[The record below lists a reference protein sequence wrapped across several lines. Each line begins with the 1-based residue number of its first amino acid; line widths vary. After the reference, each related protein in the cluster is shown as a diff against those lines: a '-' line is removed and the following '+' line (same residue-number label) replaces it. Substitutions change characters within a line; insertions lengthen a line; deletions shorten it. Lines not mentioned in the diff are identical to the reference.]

1 MAIARFGSAHAA
13 YVPPIPPRFAE
24 PGTAPRAVGRGWH
37 ASPGS
42 RRERDDTASV
52 PAVQV
57 SLWPNLRDS
66 PVDVLELAKQA
77 DATGWYGVWLADHY
91 MPDTGTTETAGG
103 DMHEVWGVL
112 PAVAAV
118 TRRVRVGTLVSP
130 TTMHHPA
137 LLAKRAATID
147 HLSGGRMV
155 LGIGAGWQLNEHA
168 AYGVELDRRVSRFA
182 EAIQVVRALLTQE
195 RTTFDGSFFTLTD
208 APCDPKPVQQPLP
221 ILVGATGPRMLRIT
235 ARHADEWNAWADAD
249 IAGPLR
255 QRLIEACETVGRDPA
270 TVRTTTNA
278 VICLDGGKLP
288 ARAALA
294 GSAQQIVDQLGRIA
308 EAGYDEFILPDY
320 NLGETLAERSDNIA
334 RIKAEV
340 IDQLA

>member
-1 MAIARFGSAHAA
+1 MK
-13 YVPPIPPRFAE
+13 
-24 PGTAPRAVGRGWH
+24 
-37 ASPGS
+37 
-42 RRERDDTASV
+42 
-52 PAVQV
+52 V
-57 SLWPNLRDS
+57 SLWPNLRHA
-66 PVDVLELAKQA
+66 PADVLELAEQA
-77 DATGWYGVWLADHY
+77 DATGWHGVWLADHY

-118 TRRVRVGTLVSP
+118 TQRVRVGTLVSP

-147 HLSGGRMV
+147 HLSSGRMV

-168 AYGVELDRRVSRFA
+168 AYGIDLNRRVSRFA
-182 EAIQVVRALLTQE
+182 EAIQIIRQLLATE
-195 RTTFDGSFFTLTD
+195 RTTFHGSYFEVAD

-221 ILVGATGPRMLRIT
+221 ILVGARGPRMLRLT

-249 IAGPLR
+249 SAGPLR
-255 QRLIEACETVGRDPA
+255 QRLVEACETAGRDPA

-278 VICLDGGKLP
+278 LICLDGDKPPG
-288 ARAALA
+288 RAALA

-308 EAGYDEFILPDY
+308 EAGYDEFILPDW
-320 NLGETLAERSDNIA
+320 NLGETLAERSDNLA
-334 RIKAEV
+334 RIKAEI